1 MDYSEA
7 ITYLHSLTDYEK
19 MRIERY
25 TPETFDLS
33 RVKKL
38 VADLGN
44 PHTRFPSVHIAGTRG
59 KGSTA
64 AMCESCLRA
73 AGYHT
78 GFYISPHLHTFRE
91 RIQVNRQTISREDTI
106 ALVEEARPF
115 IERVPDVTTFEAI
128 TAMGFLY
135 LARAEVDV
143 AVVEVGLGGR
153 LDATNVLTPEV
164 SIITSLSL
172 EHTYLLGDTLDK
184 IAYEKAG
191 IVKPGV
197 PAVIAPQRDEAR
209 IVLET
214 VCRERGV
221 PLTRVGRDWKYEAG
235 LADLDGQNF
244 SIRRLAGDGSELDG
258 EYWIPLLGRHQLENT
273 ACAIAT
279 MGIMKQQGFD
289 ISAGAVREGLRTV
302 NWPGRMEI
310 LSREP
315 LVVVDCAHNPYAARI
330 LRSALEE
337 WFPGQR
343 WVLVYGASV
352 DKDIAG
358 VLTTLL
364 PISDYVIVTRSDH
377 PRAAAPA
384 RLADI
389 AASVGGGAEI
399 SVNPAKALQR
409 ALALQ
414 RKSAVMGPDTGLLVT
429 GSIFLVADAR
439 EEWARHMGIPLPD
452 IDETES

>member
-7 ITYLHSLTDYEK
+7 IAYLHSLTDYEK

-25 TPETFDLS
+25 TPETFGLA

-38 VADLGN
+38 VADLGD
-44 PHTRFPSVHIAGTRG
+44 PHMSFPSVHIAGTRG

-64 AMCESCLRA
+64 AMCEACLRA
-73 AGYHT
+73 AGYRT

-91 RIQVNRQTISREDTI
+91 RIQVNREEISREDVV
-106 ALVEEARPF
+106 ALVEEIRPF
-115 IERVPDVTTFEAI
+115 VERTPEITTFEAI

-135 LARAEVDV
+135 LARAGVDV

-153 LDATNVLTPEV
+153 LDATNILTPEV
-164 SIITSLSL
+164 SVITSLSL

-191 IVKPGV
+191 IVKPAV
-197 PAVIAPQRDEAR
+197 PAVTAPQQDEAR

-214 VCRERGV
+214 VCRERGA
-221 PLTRVGRDWKYEAG
+221 PLTKIGRDWKYEAG
-235 LADLDGQNF
+235 PADLDGQAF
-244 SIRRLAGDGSELDG
+244 SIRRLADDESKLDG
-258 EYWIPLLGRHQLENT
+258 DYWTPLLGRHQLENA
-273 ACAIAT
+273 ACAIAAIDIL
-279 MGIMKQQGFD
+279 GQKGFNV
-289 ISAGAVREGLRTV
+289 SAEAVREGLRTV
-302 NWPGRMEI
+302 QWPGRMEI

-315 LVVVDCAHNPYAARI
+315 LVVIDCAHNPYAARV
-330 LRSALEE
+330 LRKALDE
-337 WFPGQR
+337 WFPDKR

-352 DKDIAG
+352 DKDISG

-389 AASVGGGAEI
+389 VASVGGGAEI
-399 SVNPAKALQR
+399 STNPTKALQR
-409 ALALQ
+409 ALD
-414 RKSAVMGPDTGLLVT
+414 VMNPGNGLLVT
-429 GSIFLVADAR
+429 GSIFLAADVR
-439 EEWARHMGIPLPD
+439 EEWARRMGAPLPD
-452 IDETES
+452 IDETEN

>member
-1 MDYSEA
+1 V
-7 ITYLHSLTDYEK
+7 
-19 MRIERY
+19 
-25 TPETFDLS
+25 PE
-33 RVKKL
+33 
-38 VADLGN
+38 
-44 PHTRFPSVHIAGTRG
+44 I
-59 KGSTA
+59 
-64 AMCESCLRA
+64 
-73 AGYHT
+73 
-78 GFYISPHLHTFRE
+78 
-91 RIQVNRQTISREDTI
+91 
-106 ALVEEARPF
+106 
-115 IERVPDVTTFEAI
+115 TTFEAI

-153 LDATNVLTPEV
+153 LDATNVLMPEV

-197 PAVIAPQRDEAR
+197 PAVTAPQRDEAR

-214 VCRERGV
+214 VCRERGA
-221 PLTRVGRDWKYEAG
+221 PLTRIGRDWKIDAG
-235 LADLDGQNF
+235 PADLDGQSF
-244 SIRRLAGDGSELDG
+244 SIRRLAGDGSKLDG
-258 EYWIPLLGRHQLENT
+258 EYWIPLLGRHQLENV

-279 MGIMKQQGFD
+279 IDILAQRGFKVPVE
-289 ISAGAVREGLRTV
+289 AVREGLRTV

-315 LVVVDCAHNPYAARI
+315 LVVVDCAHNPYAARV
-330 LRSALEE
+330 LRKALDE
-337 WFPGQR
+337 WFPDRR

-352 DKDIAG
+352 DKDISG

-384 RLADI
+384 KLADI
-389 AASVGGGAEI
+389 VASVGGGAEI

-409 ALALQ
+409 ALELI
-414 RKSAVMGPDTGLLVT
+414 GPDTGLLVT
-429 GSIFLVADAR
+429 GSIFLAADVR

-452 IDETES
+452 IDETEG